1 MYSFDYQRPG
11 SRADAVRAAQ
21 GEARYLAGGQ
31 SLVQAM
37 KLRLASPE
45 RMVDLGGIA
54 DLRDIKQDGGN
65 LVIGAMCT
73 HAAVASSPEVRR
85 AISALAELAQGIGD
99 PMVRNMGTLG
109 GSIANADPAAD
120 YPAALVALGATVQTD
135 RRSIPAEAFFTGL
148 YETALEPGELVVAV
162 SFPKPQRAAYSKL
175 RQPAS
180 RFALV
185 GVFVCQ
191 GANGVRVAVTG
202 AGSSVFRSKPMED
215 VLAKKFA
222 PESLAQ
228 VSMPTD
234 NLNGDIH
241 GSATYRAA
249 MIKLMAQKA
258 VAAAA
263 SRPGESK

>member
-1 MYSFDYQRPG
+1 MYAFDYQRPG

-31 SLVQAM
+31 SIVQAM
-37 KLRLASPE
+37 KLRLSSPE

-54 DLRDIKQDGGN
+54 DLRAIKQDGAN
-65 LVIGAMCT
+65 LVIGAMAT
-73 HAAVASSPEVRR
+73 HGAVAASLEVKR
-85 AISALAELAQGIGD
+85 AIPALAELAELIGD

-135 RRSIPAEAFFTGL
+135 RRSIAAEAFFTGL

-162 SFPKPQRAAYSKL
+162 SFPQPQRAAYSKL

-185 GVFVCQ
+185 GVFVSQ
-191 GANGVRVAVTG
+191 GAGGVRVAVTG
-202 AGSSVFRSKPMED
+202 AGSTVFRLKPMED
-215 VLAKKFA
+215 ALAKRFA

-228 VSMPTD
+228 ISVPTD

-249 MIKLMAQKA
+249 MIKVLAQKA

-263 SRPGESK
+263 SRAGESK